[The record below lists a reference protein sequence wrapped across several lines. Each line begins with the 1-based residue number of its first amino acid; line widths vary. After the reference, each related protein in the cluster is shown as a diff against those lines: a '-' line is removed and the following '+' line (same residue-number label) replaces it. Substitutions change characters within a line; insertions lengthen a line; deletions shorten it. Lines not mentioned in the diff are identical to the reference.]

1 MTSLNVP
8 SGKIPVTVLTGFL
21 GSGKTTILNGLV
33 RHQALRKT
41 AVIINEFG
49 EIGLDHDLVQKSD
62 ENFIL
67 VRNGCVCCTVRGDLI
82 STLQDLSTRQ
92 QRGELEPLERVVVET
107 TGLADPAPIVHTL
120 MNDQSLIDEY
130 GLAAVVTAVDAVN
143 ALETLDNHEEAVKQ
157 VGVADLILFTKTD
170 LAPVGALSVLQAR
183 LAKMNPGAKTARAIN
198 GEIEP
203 TEFFNHGLYRP
214 GSKTVE
220 VQDWLNA
227 EAYDV
232 NRAHSHSTRVH
243 THEHEHEQGITTE
256 ARNRHGDRIKAYC
269 VTREHPISWAGFT
282 AWLEM
287 VSGMRG
293 NDLLR
298 VKGII
303 NVLEHP
309 ARPIVIHGVQHIF
322 HPPIQLDAWPSEDH
336 RTRIV
341 FITRD
346 IDQDVIDQTLRV
358 FERRAAK
365 QARAK

>member
-1 MTSLNVP
+1 
-8 SGKIPVTVLTGFL
+8 
-21 GSGKTTILNGLV
+21 
-33 RHQALRKT
+33 
-41 AVIINEFG
+41 
-49 EIGLDHDLVQKSD
+49 
-62 ENFIL
+62 
-67 VRNGCVCCTVRGDLI
+67 
-82 STLQDLSTRQ
+82 
-92 QRGELEPLERVVVET
+92 
-107 TGLADPAPIVHTL
+107 
-120 MNDQSLIDEY
+120 
-130 GLAAVVTAVDAVN
+130 LAAVVTAVDAVN

-183 LAKMNPGAKTARAIN
+183 LGKMNPGAKTARAIN

-232 NRAHSHSTRVH
+232 NRAHSHSTHVH
-243 THEHEHEQGITTE
+243 THEHEHEHGITTE